1 MENAPE
7 ANPGKYPQT
16 PSIEVGQGVSM
27 GDIVSHGPFI
37 FMNIVGST
45 FIFNIFLCPSSLAS
59 PGTGGL
65 GSGGF
70 PQHPDPSAQ
79 INTYITGNCK
89 GKF

>member
-45 FIFNIFLCPSSLAS
+45 FIFNIFLR
-59 PGTGGL
+59 GTL
-65 GSGGF
+65 RPDHHQSNF
-70 PQHPDPSAQ
+70 PIFIRSTFSIRHQTRPH
-79 INTYITGNCK
+79 
-89 GKF
+89 FR